1 MCNPAP
7 GLRLATPEDRWTL
20 LNMAVDAFIDNEHL
34 KYIFDIHGKPTA
46 LARLSFLTGFNML
59 FESAIN
65 EGFIY
70 MTEDNSGMV
79 AMAPMSENS
88 SSWSNLWGILLLY
101 LLAGPTAA
109 YRARSLL
116 DACKSAVPKGAWYV
130 NLLCVSP
137 KV

>member
-1 MCNPAP
+1 M
-7 GLRLATPEDRWTL
+7 

-34 KYIFDIHGKPTA
+34 KYVFDTHGKPTA
-46 LARLSFLTGFNML
+46 LARLSLLTGFNMI
-59 FESAIN
+59 FESGIN

-79 AMAPMSENS
+79 AMAPKSES
-88 SSWSNLWGILLLY
+88 SSPWGNLWEGLPVR

-109 YRARSLL
+109 YRALSLF
-116 DACKSAVPKGAWYV
+116 DACKSGVPKGAWYV
-130 NLLCVSP
+130 NVLCVSP